1 MIVFLFILSFLVNF
15 IAITVA
21 LPTIIDTY
29 QRYTR
34 GKLVMC
40 PEKNQQ
46 ATIAFAPKIAA
57 ITAVFI
63 PKEIRIV
70 KECSLWPSVQCTR
83 ACRLQVP

>member
-1 MIVFLFILSFLVNF
+1 MVFLFILSFLVNF
-15 IAITVA
+15 LAITVA

-57 ITAVFI
+57 ISAVFI

-70 KECSLWPSVQCTR
+70 KDCSLWPYVQCTR
-83 ACRLQVP
+83 ACRLQVQ